1 MIEANRLTKHYGPT
15 VAVDGLTFAVRPGR
29 VTGFLGPNG
38 AGKSTTMR
46 LILGLD
52 APTAGAV
59 TVNGQPYAESRFP
72 LRDVGALLDALAVH
86 GGRSAFDHLLCLAQS
101 NRMGR
106 RRVTE
111 VLDLVGLTEVA
122 HRLIGPFSLGMKQR
136 LGIAAALLGD
146 PAVLLF
152 DEPVTGLDPEG
163 IVWIRTFF
171 RSLAAEG
178 RTVFVSSHLMSEM
191 AQTAQHLLVIGKGRL
206 LADAP
211 IEDIISRG
219 ATSVKVR
226 SPRADELTGLLSG
239 RGATVRPND
248 DHLEVTGMA
257 AALIGDL
264 AAEHSIPL
272 HELTPI
278 QASLEEVFFELT
290 DEAVDYHAGATIPA
304 SSPSTTA

>member
-1 MIEANRLTKHYGPT
+1 MIAADGLTKHYGPT
-15 VAVDGLTFAVRPGR
+15 VAVDGLTFSVRPGV

-59 TVNGQPYAESRFP
+59 TVKGRPYPQHRFP

-86 GGRSAFDHLLCLAQS
+86 GGRTAHAHLLCLAQS
-101 NRMGR
+101 NRIGR
-106 RRVTE
+106 QRVDE
-111 VLDLVGLTEVA
+111 VLDLVGLSQVA
-122 HRLIGPFSLGMKQR
+122 DRRIGPFSLGMKQR

-146 PAVLLF
+146 PDVLLF

-191 AQTAQHLLVIGKGRL
+191 ALTAQHLLVIGHGRL

-211 IEDIISRG
+211 IEDILARG
-219 ATSVKVR
+219 ATSVTVR
-226 SPRADELTGLLSG
+226 SPRADELSRLLSN
-239 RGATVRPND
+239 RGATVRVVD
-248 DHLEVTGMA
+248 QHLEVTGMA
-257 AALIGDL
+257 AAPIGDL
-264 AAEHSIPL
+264 AAEHGIAL
-272 HELTPI
+272 HELTPQ
-278 QASLEEVFFELT
+278 QASLEEAFFELT
-290 DEAVDYHAGATIPA
+290 DAAVEFHAGAA
-304 SSPSTTA
+304 VGPSAKEQS